1 MASDRADN
9 DRTADRDPFD
19 IREGQES
26 VGGILV
32 EMIRGVQSALT
43 YVGARTVNELHERVE
58 IGVQTAAGYGEG
70 TPHGSIR
77 R

>member
-1 MASDRADN
+1 M
-9 DRTADRDPFD
+9 
-19 IREGQES
+19 REGQEG

-32 EMIRGVQSALT
+32 DMITGVQSAFT
-43 YVGARTVNELHERVE
+43 YVGARSMTELHARAVV
-58 IGVQTAAGYGEG
+58 GVQTAAGYGEG